1 MFTRLKDKIGIRRI
15 GRWFGWVALILILLT
30 LLTGYGITQWKIVDS
45 LTFGLLGK
53 AVSQRWH
60 ESVGLLTALFLSL
73 HVVIAVWLRAR
84 GVRKEVGA

>member
-1 MFTRLKDKIGIRRI
+1 MFARLKDKMGIRRI
-15 GRWFGWVALILILLT
+15 GRWFGWFALALILLT
-30 LLTGYGITQWKIVDS
+30 LLTGYGVTQWKIVGT

-60 ESVGLLTALFLSL
+60 ESVGLLTVLFLSL

-84 GVRKEVGA
+84 AARKEVGA